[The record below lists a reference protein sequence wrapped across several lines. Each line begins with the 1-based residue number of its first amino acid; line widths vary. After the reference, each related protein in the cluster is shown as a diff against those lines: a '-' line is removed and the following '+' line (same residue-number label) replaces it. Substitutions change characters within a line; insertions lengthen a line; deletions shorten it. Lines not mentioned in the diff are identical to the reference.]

1 MASVNCKDIIGT
13 ENCFTSMNKSINK
26 DWFFFFPLLV
36 FSETAPEVTQEQEQ
50 EELGGGAKLL
60 EQGIEDKVLK
70 KKRIKC
76 SCIPNYKY
84 LNHIFIILKEG
95 KNHRETSDQGPKEQS
110 YFSLSHCKKIIPLNK
125 FRWVWS
131 CEVEKYW
138 WLKIQ

>member
-70 KKRIKC
+70 KKKDKVLMH
-76 SCIPNYKY
+76 SK
-84 LNHIFIILKEG
+84 LQIFK
-95 KNHRETSDQGPKEQS
+95 
-110 YFSLSHCKKIIPLNK
+110 SHFYHFKGRQK
-125 FRWVWS
+125 S
-131 CEVEKYW
+131 
-138 WLKIQ
+138 